1 MPDLPVAGVAI
12 LVGVDRFMSEARA
25 LTSIISNCVA
35 SVVVAIW
42 EKACDRAVL
51 ASELEVNYENTEQAL
66 DEGSLVDA
74 TLAVTEPATV
84 KAV

>member
-12 LVGVDRFMSEARA
+12 LVGIDRFMSEARA

-42 EKACDRAVL
+42 ENACDQAVL
-51 ASELEVNYENTEQAL
+51 ASELNVNFEKTEQAL
-66 DEGSLVDA
+66 DEGRLVDA
-74 TLAVTEPATV
+74 TLGITEAAAVKPA
-84 KAV
+84 